1 MRLISW
7 NVNGRVDDA
16 LRRQT
21 AAVLERDPEV
31 IALQELTLE
40 SHAQW
45 CDATAKRLLDRE
57 HHRSGAG
64 PLSSG

>member
-21 AAVLERDPEV
+21 AAVLERRPDV

-40 SHAQW
+40 SYSQW
-45 CDATAKRLLDRE
+45 CDALLSEGFRW
-57 HHRSGAG
+57 
-64 PLSSG
+64 